1 MPINALRKI
10 VTDIRKLYVW

>member
-10 VTDIRKLYVW
+10 VTDIRQLYVW